1 MHFYLKP
8 TAYSLKPQYLFTL
21 KTKKIMGLF
30 DALMG
35 NASEVSSHKV
45 AEEFAPILIH
55 GEEVVKSFR
64 LIRDMFVFTNKR
76 LILVDKQGLTGSK
89 VDFHT
94 IPYKSI
100 NHFSKRSNGLL
111 DLDAELII
119 WVKGS
124 DAPLIKEFRKGENIN
139 DVYKV
144 LSTYVL

>member
-1 MHFYLKP
+1 
-8 TAYSLKPQYLFTL
+8 
-21 KTKKIMGLF
+21 MGLF
-30 DALMG
+30 SALMG
-35 NASEVSSHKV
+35 NAGQASSEDLLKQYGQLLLDD
-45 AEEFAPILIH
+45 EKIEMGF
-55 GEEVVKSFR
+55 K
-64 LIRDMFVFTNKR
+64 LIRDVFIFTNKR